1 MSQKQQKCSLPKIN
15 EGNYYNTEINMAY
28 VSVSQYKSF
37 MGTPDTEPCEAL
49 ALAEAK
55 GEYTR
60 PSHST
65 SLLIGSYV
73 DAALTGDL
81 EVFKLEHPEIYSSR
95 GSTKGELKS
104 DFKQAQEMIDR
115 ARRDETF
122 MQFLEGNHQVIQT
135 GEIEGVPFKIKIDNV
150 AYLNG
155 KPVAIVDLKTVKKM
169 YEGMW
174 VKDSGENITWVEK
187 WNYDLQGACYQYIYE
202 QNTGL
207 KLPFYIA
214 AISKDKDSDGV
225 AHPRLKI
232 IQIPQF
238 KLDERLAEVKANI
251 WKVQALKNGEIKP
264 IHCKKCDYCADT
276 LPCEVISLDEL
287 VLEL

>member
-1 MSQKQQKCSLPKIN
+1 MGKLKIN
-15 EGNYYNTEINMAY
+15 EGNYYSPESNMEY
-28 VSVSQYKSF
+28 VSVSQYKLF
-37 MGTPDTEPCEAL
+37 FGTPDQEACEAA
-49 ALAEAK
+49 ALAEIK
-55 GEYTR
+55 GEFEK

-65 SLLIGSYV
+65 ALLIGSYV
-73 DAALTGDL
+73 DEALTGSL
-81 EVFKLEHPEIYSSR
+81 EKFKIEHPEIYSSR
-95 GSTKGELKS
+95 GATKGELKS
-104 DFKQAQEMIDR
+104 DFKQAEEMVER
-115 ARRDETF
+115 ARKDETF
-122 MQFLEGNHQVIQT
+122 MQFLEGDHQVIQT
-135 GEIEGVPFKIKIDNV
+135 GEIQGVPFKIKIDNV
-150 AYLNG
+150 AYLKG
-155 KPVAIVDLKTVKKM
+155 KPVALVDLKTVRKM
-169 YEGMW
+169 YEGMY

-214 AISKDKDSDGV
+214 AISKDKDIDGV

-238 KLDERLAEVKANI
+238 KMDERLAEVKSNI
-251 WKVQALKNGEIKP
+251 WKIQALKNGEIKP

-287 VLEL
+287 LLEF

>member
-1 MSQKQQKCSLPKIN
+1 MMKLN
-15 EGNYYNTEINMAY
+15 EGNYYSPESNMEY
-28 VSVSQYKSF
+28 VSVSQYKLF
-37 MGTPDTEPCEAL
+37 FGTPDHEACEAA
-49 ALAEAK
+49 ALAEIK
-55 GEYTR
+55 GEFER

-73 DAALTGDL
+73 DEALTGNL
-81 EVFKLEHPEIYSSR
+81 EKFKIEHPEIYSSM
-95 GSTKGELKS
+95 GATKGKLKS
-104 DFKQAQEMIDR
+104 DFRQAEEMVER
-115 ARRDETF
+115 ARKDETF
-122 MQFLEGNHQVIQT
+122 MQFLEGDHQVIQT

-150 AYLNG
+150 AYFKG
-155 KPVAIVDLKTVKKM
+155 KPVALVDLKTVRKM
-169 YEGMW
+169 YEGMY

-214 AISKDKDSDGV
+214 AISKDKDIDGV

-238 KLDERLAEVKANI
+238 KMDERIAEVKSNI
-251 WKVQALKNGEIKP
+251 WKIKALKSGEIKP

-287 VLEL
+287 LLEF